1 MAKNNNKLAND
12 AENKTNIQAEN
23 AENKNVNNN
32 EKEEMK
38 VVALPTD
45 PLNPKND
52 KVKVVINGVETEIV
66 RGKQQN
72 VSKAVYERLVI
83 AGYVIEG

>member
-1 MAKNNNKLAND
+1 MAINNKS
-12 AENKTNIQAEN
+12 AEN
-23 AENKNVNNN
+23 AEKEVV
-32 EKEEMK
+32 KEEMK
-38 VVALPTD
+38 VVALPKD

-52 KVKVVINGVETEIV
+52 KVKVVINGEETEIV
-66 RGKQQN
+66 RGKQQK

>member
-1 MAKNNNKLAND
+1 MAINNNKPAG
-12 AENKTNIQAEN
+12 N
-23 AENKNVNNN
+23 AEKEVV
-32 EKEEMK
+32 KEEMK
-38 VVALPTD
+38 VVALPKD

-52 KVKVVINGVETEIV
+52 KVKVVINGAETEIV
-66 RGKQQN
+66 RGKQQK

>member
-1 MAKNNNKLAND
+1 MAINNNKP
-12 AENKTNIQAEN
+12 AEN
-23 AENKNVNNN
+23 AGKEVV
-32 EKEEMK
+32 KEEKK
-38 VVALPTD
+38 VVALPKD

-66 RGKQQN
+66 RGKQQK

>member
-1 MAKNNNKLAND
+1 MAINNNKPAN
-12 AENKTNIQAEN
+12 N
-23 AENKNVNNN
+23 AENKEVKTNTPANNA

-38 VVALPTD
+38 VVALPKD

-66 RGKQQN
+66 RGKQQK